1 MDPLLAGAISAF
13 AVAVVT
19 TVGNVFVGR
28 MNTRREKA
36 KSAEDAAAQVVQ
48 KEHEVHEERIA
59 FKDEQIAHWRSRYE
73 SCVEERDRD
82 R

>member
-19 TVGNVFVGR
+19 TVGNVVVGR
-28 MNTRREKA
+28 MNTAREKV
-36 KSAEDAAAQVVQ
+36 KSAEDSAAQVVR
-48 KEHEVHEERIA
+48 KEHEVHEERLA
-59 FKDEQIAHWRSRYE
+59 FKDDQIAYWKSRYE
-73 SCVEERDRD
+73 SCTEELDRD

>member
-28 MNTRREKA
+28 MNTAREKV
-36 KSAEDAAAQVVQ
+36 KSAEDSAAQVVQ
-48 KEHEVHEERIA
+48 KEHEVHEERLA
-59 FKDEQIAHWRSRYE
+59 FKDDQIAYWKSRYE
-73 SCVEERDRD
+73 ACEEERDRD